1 MFLFPPFLFP
11 PFLRPLQLG
20 LGFALGWMLRSRTN
34 ADSASEPQEAR
45 R

>member
-1 MFLFPPFLFP
+1 MFLLPPFLLP

-20 LGFALGWMLRSRTN
+20 LGFALGWMLRGRTEP
-34 ADSASEPQEAR
+34 DSLTEPQEAR